1 MKQRF
6 SKFMY
11 GRYGADELSRLLNGL
26 ALALLFISL
35 LLNFGSSNALV
46 TLRSFILVVVL
57 ALLISQIFRTF
68 SKNISAR
75 RKENAAY
82 LRQRVKVTNFW
93 QLRKDM
99 WRQRKDYKFFKCPSC
114 RAVMRVPKGKGRVRV
129 ICKKCGTA
137 FEKKT

>member
-1 MKQRF
+1 
-6 SKFMY
+6 MY

-46 TLRSFILVVVL
+46 TLRSFVLVVVL

-114 RAVMRVPKGKGRVRV
+114 RAVMRVPRGKGRVRV